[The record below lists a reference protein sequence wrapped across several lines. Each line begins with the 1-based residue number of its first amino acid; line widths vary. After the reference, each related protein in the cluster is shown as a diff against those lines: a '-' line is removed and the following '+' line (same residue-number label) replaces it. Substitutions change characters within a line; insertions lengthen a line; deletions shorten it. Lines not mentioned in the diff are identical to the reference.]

1 MAGVVAD
8 KVQEKVTVIARS
20 LKATKPLTSYEIASS
35 KKHRSR
41 NDGIQYNCQMPTLSP
56 SAQKIQDILN
66 SLGYNYIVIEHAES
80 TRTALEAA
88 ERAGCELGQIVKSLI
103 FKGKQSGKPILVLTS
118 GANRVDEK
126 RIRDYAGEGI
136 GKADADF
143 VRAVTGYA
151 IGGVPP
157 VGHIQKMETYLD
169 EDFLQYE
176 TVWAAA
182 GTPNAIFELKT
193 SDLQKMTDGKVAMV
207 K

>member
-1 MAGVVAD
+1 MT
-8 KVQEKVTVIARS
+8 Q
-20 LKATKPLTSYEIASS
+20 
-35 KKHRSR
+35 
-41 NDGIQYNCQMPTLSP
+41 LSA
-56 SAQKIQDILN
+56 SAQKIQDLLRE
-66 SLGYNYIVIEHAES
+66 LGYDYVVLERAES
-80 TRTALEAA
+80 TRTAQEAA
-88 ERAGCELGQIVKSLI
+88 DRAGCELGQIVKSLI
-103 FKGKQSGKPILVLTS
+103 FRGKGSGKPILVLTS

-126 RIRDYAGEGI
+126 RIAEYAGEAI

-143 VRAVTGYA
+143 ARAVTGFA

-157 VGHIQKMETYLD
+157 IGHPEKIETYLD

-193 SDLQKMTDGKVAMV
+193 VDLQKMTGGKTVRV